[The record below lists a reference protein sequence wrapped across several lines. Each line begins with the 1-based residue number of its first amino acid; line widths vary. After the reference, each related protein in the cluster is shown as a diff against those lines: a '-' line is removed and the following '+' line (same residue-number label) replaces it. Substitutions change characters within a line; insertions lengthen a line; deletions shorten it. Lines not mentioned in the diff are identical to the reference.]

1 MTTTWCWA
9 WFGSNTGLSMVEDG
23 RTDDPLLFTQCY
35 SIMFIS
41 TTPDNI
47 ACMLASV
54 TMFFVHW
61 YVNHDDHGLTPSS

>member
-1 MTTTWCWA
+1 
-9 WFGSNTGLSMVEDG
+9 MVEDG